1 MGLSDTPGLIPRRA
15 LILRALGRALLAS
28 LCSAMVVSLAV
39 VGVYSTTASRNVSLV
54 LGPLSL
60 FLMPGFVVSVVLSNL
75 RDYPPL
81 LVAIYS
87 LCFYFAFF
95 YTAFWWLAERRERRR
110 LARLA
115 QAPSQ
120 NPQRSR

>member
-1 MGLSDTPGLIPRRA
+1 MGLSSTPGSIPRRS
-15 LILRALGRALLAS
+15 LVLRALGRSLLAF
-28 LCSAMVVSLAV
+28 LCSATIVSLAV
-39 VGVYSTTASRNVSLV
+39 IGVYSTTAPRNISLI

-75 RDYPPL
+75 RDYPPM

-95 YTAFWWLAERRERRR
+95 YTAFWWLSERRERR
-110 LARLA
+110 L
-115 QAPSQ
+115 SQ
-120 NPQRSR
+120 NSPRSR

>member
-1 MGLSDTPGLIPRRA
+1 MGLNDDSTSISQRSLR
-15 LILRALGRALLAS
+15 LRALRRSLLALLCA
-28 LCSAMVVSLAV
+28 AVVVSLAV
-39 VGVYSTTASRNVSLV
+39 VGVYSTTASRNISLL

-60 FLMPGFVVSVVLSNL
+60 FLMPGFVVSVLLSNF

-87 LCFYFAFF
+87 LAFYFVFF
-95 YTAFWWLAERRERRR
+95 YTAFWWLSERREKRR
-110 LARLA
+110 
-115 QAPSQ
+115 SQ